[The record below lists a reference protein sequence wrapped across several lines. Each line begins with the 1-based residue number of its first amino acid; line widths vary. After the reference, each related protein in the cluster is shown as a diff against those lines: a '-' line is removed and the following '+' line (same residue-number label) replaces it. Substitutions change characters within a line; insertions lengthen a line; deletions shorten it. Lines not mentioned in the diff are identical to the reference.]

1 SALRRVVEPVGSLTD
16 ILEWWQQ
23 TPAGVPGT
31 FEITVDVSDNG
42 LDEETVLELERLLDD
57 VRPVS
62 RHLTRLDLRITPD
75 ILARHGLATIDGDT
89 LEISPWKQ

>member
-1 SALRRVVEPVGSLTD
+1 
-16 ILEWWQQ
+16 
-23 TPAGVPGT
+23 
-31 FEITVDVSDNG
+31 
-42 LDEETVLELERLLDD
+42 RLLDD